1 MRSYAPVSFVGC
13 TRCSSWRSQQSAVES
28 RMAQHVLYRSESIMS
43 SLAAGAEQEAV
54 VEAVIL
60 LQVMSDEGGGACRPE
75 QRSNRL
81 VQRVAKVQRPGARTP
96 AAKEGN
102 VECGGGR
109 SKCHGGGEAGIG
121 GPQSE
126 RSVFTL
132 LCCFPLPGRAAA
144 PTKITCLPS
153 HQPQPWK
160 PQQCGHVMTAIIWP
174 SCCSRHSLLETHCN
188 RATVLVAR
196 PILASVCSTEANLL
210 HGSIHHV

>member
-1 MRSYAPVSFVGC
+1 MRSCAPVSFVGC
-13 TRCSSWRSQQSAVES
+13 TRCSSWRSQQLAVES

-60 LQVMSDEGGGACRPE
+60 LQVMSDEGGGACRPK
-75 QRSNRL
+75 QRPNRL

-109 SKCHGGGEAGIG
+109 SKCDGGGEAGIG

-126 RSVFTL
+126 RSVFTHPAVLFSVAWPSRSANENHL
-132 LCCFPLPGRAAA
+132 LPVAPA
-144 PTKITCLPS
+144 PTLEARNS
-153 HQPQPWK
+153 V
-160 PQQCGHVMTAIIWP
+160 VM
-174 SCCSRHSLLETHCN
+174 L
-188 RATVLVAR
+188 
-196 PILASVCSTEANLL
+196 
-210 HGSIHHV
+210 